1 MCKSMCVAIVY
12 VNDFTCVCVVV
23 SMCMHGVQESI
34 SSNDYVQD
42 VTFVCVYISGAWLYV
57 FLCDY
62 VDMCACVQA
71 CCLSSMPICEKKR
84 ITICVILSETCHAL

>member
-1 MCKSMCVAIVY
+1 MCVAIVY

-42 VTFVCVYISGAWLYV
+42 VTFVCVYISGA
-57 FLCDY
+57 
-62 VDMCACVQA
+62 
-71 CCLSSMPICEKKR
+71 
-84 ITICVILSETCHAL
+84 